1 MTRLNTEQ
9 YVDGNALAGPLA
21 EVFAVDV
28 TAAVERCIGCGRAGP
43 VAALRVYQHA
53 PGLVARCPGCDAVV
67 MRVVRGPDTAWL
79 DLKGTMSLQIPLAS
93 SG

>member
-1 MTRLNTEQ
+1 MTQPNTEQ

-28 TAAVERCIGCGRAGP
+28 TAAVERCMGCGSTGP
-43 VAALRVYQHA
+43 VAALRVYRHA
-53 PGLVARCPGCDAVV
+53 PGLVARCPGCDGVV
-67 MRVVRGPDTAWL
+67 LRLVRGPVTAWV
-79 DLKGTMSLQIPLAS
+79 DLKGTMSLQIPLGG